1 MGRGSGGDSEE
12 FGLGAGWG
20 FVGLER
26 EMEMEMGGAA
36 PTPDELRC
44 GPEQMPN
51 MVNVDRM
58 PRNIPLIHAPEDE
71 QAGT

>member
-12 FGLGAGWG
+12 LGLGAGWG

-26 EMEMEMGGAA
+26 EMEMGGAA